1 MAIFKSTPV
10 TKIINGITVKTSGAA
25 LISSAHYKTNGEE
38 AIIVK
43 DVKDCKIEL
52 DSTTT
57 EKITIK
63 ALCKVLIVADHSI
76 DNQYDEIELNSGASV
91 ELRFLRDGWYVM
103 SSDGLKNP

>member
-25 LISSAHYKTNGEE
+25 LISNSHYKTNGED

-43 DVKDCKIEL
+43 DVKACQIKL

-57 EKITIK
+57 ENITIK
-63 ALCKVLIVADHSI
+63 ALCEVIIVGDYSI
-76 DNQYDEIELNSGASV
+76 DDEYDEIQLNSGASV
-91 ELRFLRDGWYVM
+91 ELRFLKDGWYIM
-103 SSDGLKNP
+103 SSDGLKNS